1 MSILNL
7 STETVNKILIGV
19 LGAGCVAGGISVA
32 RTNKRLRDIGVT
44 VRDIREKTN
53 VEIAQSLVD
62 KAVREAVEKKSA
74 SAVSRAVEEV
84 KYDIQRTTRDVIEAR
99 TKETIEQME
108 SECRGRVADTL
119 RQKAENVDISALRK
133 DVRDDA
139 RKAVAE
145 RFNGELSD
153 ILEEF
158 NGNLQS
164 VSRIYSS
171 IAGTIAGQDQ
181 KNKNITFKVGD

>member
-19 LGAGCVAGGISVA
+19 LGAGCVAGGIGVA

-74 SAVSRAVEEV
+74 TAVSRAVEDV
-84 KYDIQRTTRDVIEAR
+84 KYDIQRTTRDAIEAR

-181 KNKNITFKVGD
+181 KSKNITFKVGD